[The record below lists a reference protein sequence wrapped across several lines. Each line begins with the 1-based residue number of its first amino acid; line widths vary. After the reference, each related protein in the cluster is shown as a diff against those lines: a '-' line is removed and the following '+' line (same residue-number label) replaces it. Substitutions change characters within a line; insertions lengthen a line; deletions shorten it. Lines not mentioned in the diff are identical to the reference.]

1 VGALSFWG
9 EGPSNAWVDPVVLIH
24 FKHCPANCSRHI
36 AVLLHAT
43 TTSLYICRYYQS
55 YVHMYLIPALS
66 VARNRRVTAS
76 RSAGDIDSRI
86 RVSLRELSGVSLFN
100 RIVNDSLSILKK
112 FL

>member
-1 VGALSFWG
+1 MGALSFCG

-36 AVLLHAT
+36 LAVLLHTT
-43 TTSLYICRYYQS
+43 TTSLYICRYSQS
-55 YVHMYLIPALS
+55 YVHMYLIHALPL
-66 VARNRRVTAS
+66 ARNRRVTAS
-76 RSAGDIDSRI
+76 RSAGDVDSRI
-86 RVSLRELSGVSLFN
+86 RVSLREISGVRLN